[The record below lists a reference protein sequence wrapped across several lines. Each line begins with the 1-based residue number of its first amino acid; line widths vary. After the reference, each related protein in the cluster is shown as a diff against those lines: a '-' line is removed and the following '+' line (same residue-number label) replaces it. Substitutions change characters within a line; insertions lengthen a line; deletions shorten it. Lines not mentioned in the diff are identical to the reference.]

1 LPAVARFIIRF
12 QVMRIAVVLGVSVLA
27 ACASEKL
34 ATAPP
39 ARVDLSGHWAL
50 NEADSDDPLRL
61 MQSQLAA
68 ATANASAG
76 GPGPTGGS
84 GGSGGRGGG
93 RGGRNNGFGAGAP
106 MGPVMPPVAVL
117 DEALHWPGK
126 DLGTQQSGG
135 DLTFTSDGR
144 NRVCRPGA
152 AKPPHHPSP
161 KASDESEGRP
171 DAPVRRGNVRPLV
184 CGWDEGTLVVKPSDP
199 EDDRP
204 PFEQRFSLSD
214 DGQRLIEVVSFKG
227 GRSSGFTASRVW
239 DRVIPGAA
247 PAPSPGAAPNPPP
260 VAPGSQQ

>member
-12 QVMRIAVVLGVSVLA
+12 PVMRIAVVLGVSVLA
-27 ACASEKL
+27 ACAGEKL

-84 GGSGGRGGG
+84 GGRGGG
-93 RGGRNNGFGAGAP
+93 RGGRGDGFGAGAP

-117 DEALHWPGK
+117 DDALHWPGK
-126 DLGTQQSGG
+126 ALGTQQSGG
-135 DLTFTSDGR
+135 DVTFTTDGR

-152 AKPPHHPSP
+152 VKPPHHPSS
-161 KASDESEGRP
+161 KSSDESDGRR
-171 DAPVRRGNVRPLV
+171 DAPTRGRGNVPPLV

-239 DRVIPGAA
+239 DRVVPGAA
-247 PAPSPGAAPNPPP
+247 PPGAAPNPPP
-260 VAPGSQQ
+260 PAPGSQ

>member
-1 LPAVARFIIRF
+1 
-12 QVMRIAVVLGVSVLA
+12 MRIAVVLGVSVLA

-76 GPGPTGGS
+76 GPGPTS
-84 GGSGGRGGG
+84 PGGRGSG
-93 RGGRNNGFGAGAP
+93 RGGRGDGFGAG
-106 MGPVMPPVAVL
+106 GPIGPAMPSVAVL
-117 DEALHWPGK
+117 DDALHWPGK
-126 DLGTQQSGG
+126 VLGTQQNGG
-135 DLTFTSDGR
+135 DVTFTSDGR
-144 NRVCRPGA
+144 NRVCRPGT
-152 AKPPHHPSP
+152 AKPPHHPSS
-161 KASDESEGRP
+161 KASDESEGRR
-171 DAPVRRGNVRPLV
+171 DAPARGRGSVPPLN

-239 DRVIPGAA
+239 DRVTPGSA
-247 PAPSPGAAPNPPP
+247 PGSSPTAPPNPPP
-260 VAPGSQQ
+260 PGQSSQQ